1 MKKAKISIRLSGG
14 AVRIALRVPVA
25 SLRMIERAAW
35 LNGSS
40 THAFILNS
48 CVIAAE
54 QTVMDQVVFEVT
66 GKQARLL
73 EAMLS
78 KRMLAGEPTL
88 KLLAKRSPW
97 DA

>member
-1 MKKAKISIRLSGG
+1 
-14 AVRIALRVPVA
+14 
-25 SLRMIERAAW
+25 
-35 LNGSS
+35 
-40 THAFILNS
+40 
-48 CVIAAE
+48 
-54 QTVMDQVVFEVT
+54 MDQVVFEVT